1 MKFGIHS
8 TPNKER
14 MKGAKLEIAQYH
26 KACSF
31 YREGN
36 ATPFSSGG
44 FYLFDFC
51 LFDLFSFYISLIF

>member
-14 MKGAKLEIAQYH
+14 MKRAKLEIAQYH

-31 YREGN
+31 YRVGN

-44 FYLFDFC
+44 FVF
-51 LFDLFSFYISLIF
+51 I